1 MTIFSFNAK
10 RAFTIQICGIKA
22 KSGADFAP
30 SDKGGGGEG
39 WQCGYTGFNP
49 PPPPPPSPL
58 VRRVICA
65 VLACI
70 VRQGGFNP
78 EVQSVVLPPP
88 PPYDGPYYKS

>member
-1 MTIFSFNAK
+1 MKILVSMRNALLLFRYAVLK
-10 RAFTIQICGIKA
+10 PNPALILLPLTR
-22 KSGADFAP
+22 
-30 SDKGGGGEG
+30 GEG
-39 WQCGYTGFNP
+39 GKAGSVVTLVLIP

-78 EVQSVVLPPP
+78 EVQPMVLSP